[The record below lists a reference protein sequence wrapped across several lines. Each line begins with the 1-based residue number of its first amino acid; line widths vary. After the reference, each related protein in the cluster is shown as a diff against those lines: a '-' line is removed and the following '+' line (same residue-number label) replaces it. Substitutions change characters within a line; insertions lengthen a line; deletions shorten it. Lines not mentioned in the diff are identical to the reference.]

1 MKIIDRYLVKQFLQT
16 LFFAILAFTLLFV
29 LIDMM
34 ENFDDFIDQNVPN
47 NIIVQYYLVFVPE
60 MIRLMTPVAV
70 LLASLFTAGKM
81 ANLNEMT
88 AIKASGI
95 SLYRFMTPFIITAV
109 FISLISVYFGGYIVP
124 MANKHKI
131 FISQTFMKRDLVYY
145 GTNIYFQDSNTSIV
159 TISYYDVTQNQAN
172 QVSIQKFSQFDKTK
186 LISRT
191 DAARMKY
198 DSKQK
203 CWILYNGITRTF
215 TDSTETAEQ
224 FANKEYRELHFIPE
238 DVIKKQRQPEEMTLS
253 DLKTYSEEQYR
264 TGNDPAS
271 TQIEYQSR
279 IAFSFSSIIVVLF
292 GLPISANKRRG
303 GIAIQFGVNLLITF
317 LYLVFMKVS
326 QAFGKNGMLNPFL
339 TAWFANFVFLA
350 AALYN
355 IKRVMK

>member
-16 LFFAILAFTLLFV
+16 FLFAILAFTLLFV

-34 ENFDDFIDQNVPN
+34 ENFDDFIDQNVPT
-47 NIIVQYYLVFVPE
+47 NIIIQYYLVFVPE

-81 ANLNEMT
+81 SNLNEMT

-95 SLYRFMTPFIITAV
+95 SLYRFMTPFIFTAV
-109 FISLISVYFGGYIVP
+109 IISLLSVYFGGYIVP

-145 GTNIYFQDSNTSIV
+145 GTNIYFQDSKTRVV
-159 TISYYDVTQNQAN
+159 TISYFDISLNQAN
-172 QVSIQKFSQFDKTK
+172 QVGIEEFDPKDKTK
-186 LISRT
+186 IISRT
-191 DAARMKY
+191 DATRMKY
-198 DSKQK
+198 DTAKK
-203 CWILYNGITRTF
+203 CWIMYSGITRTF
-215 TDSTETAEQ
+215 TDSTETASN
-224 FANKEYRELHFIPE
+224 FSYKEYYGLHFIPE
-238 DVIKKQRQPEEMTLS
+238 DVVKKQRKPEEMTLT
-253 DLKTYSEEQYR
+253 DLKNYSDEQYR
-264 TGNDPAS
+264 TGNDPSS

-292 GLPISANKRRG
+292 GLPISSNKRRG

-317 LYLVFMKVS
+317 LYLVFMKTS

-339 TAWFANFVFLA
+339 TAWFANFIFLI
-350 AALYN
+350 AALFN
-355 IKRVMK
+355 IKRARK